1 MKRRLLFALMLLVST
16 QLTMAQQNT
25 TIKWLTFE
33 EAEKLDSTDHRP
45 FLIDVYTDWCGWCKR
60 MNATTFSNPAIAQ
73 YVNAN
78 FYPIR
83 FDAETS
89 DTVKYRGK
97 DYKSNGKVNELAVKL
112 LEGQLSYPT
121 IVYIDRDTN
130 AMPIPGYMEPKDI
143 EPLLV
148 YFSENVSRNSDPDS
162 FRKDYM
168 FTFPNVYADEIKKSK
183 ETDMPDT
190 SGKIEWL
197 TIEDAFKKA
206 EKDPKPILVNL
217 WLDFYPQGVNRS
229 ISSNIINTVMKDSAV
244 SNYIN
249 KNFYPVK
256 FYGASQDTVRI
267 LGQTFVGS
275 GTGMPHQLTA
285 ALMNNNYTFPSMI
298 FFNKEQQYIGRIN
311 DYFNAKIYKIIMRYY
326 AEEAYKK
333 ETFYDFYKRS
343 NQNGR

>member
-1 MKRRLLFALMLLVST
+1 
-16 QLTMAQQNT
+16 
-25 TIKWLTFE
+25 
-33 EAEKLDSTDHRP
+33 
-45 FLIDVYTDWCGWCKR
+45 

-148 YFSENVSRNSDPDS
+148 YFSEDS

-249 KNFYPVK
+249 KNF
-256 FYGASQDTVRI
+256 
-267 LGQTFVGS
+267 
-275 GTGMPHQLTA
+275 
-285 ALMNNNYTFPSMI
+285 
-298 FFNKEQQYIGRIN
+298 
-311 DYFNAKIYKIIMRYY
+311 
-326 AEEAYKK
+326 
-333 ETFYDFYKRS
+333 
-343 NQNGR
+343 